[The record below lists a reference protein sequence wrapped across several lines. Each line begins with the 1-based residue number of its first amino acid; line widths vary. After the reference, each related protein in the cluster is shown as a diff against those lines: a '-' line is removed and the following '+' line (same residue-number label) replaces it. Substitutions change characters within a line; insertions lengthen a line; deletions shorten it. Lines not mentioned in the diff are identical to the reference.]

1 MAKVKKSIPDMMGDN
16 PMDDY
21 SLDTFISLIRSALNG
36 DKVAK
41 KFVLNYV
48 DFYEKNRFGD
58 GFAGMYR
65 DEVGLDDEEIVDNE
79 KRFVSDG
86 LESPILLPRPN
97 VKEYHVR
104 IKLNNT
110 ELKIW
115 REVKVPSNI
124 TLKALAELLV
134 EVMGWMME
142 HLYQFRFRNQFYC
155 SKEQIE
161 DSMFPSDDKDFSKV
175 ALSDVLNEKG
185 VRMKLEYDYGDSWEH
200 DVWVKGIREYNKG
213 EKPSITFVTGHGEC
227 PPEDCGGVWGYADLL
242 KLTQKKKLTAEE
254 RERLEWYQMDKES
267 EFDPDYCDIDYFKE
281 IAEDY
286 NDAL

>member
-1 MAKVKKSIPDMMGDN
+1 MDVNSIEEVLKFLKSTKATDVRKNPVNGKMELTQTVRIDSKYSIVKKMT
-16 PMDDY
+16 
-21 SLDTFISLIRSALNG
+21 SLETGS
-36 DKVAK
+36 
-41 KFVLNYV
+41 V
-48 DFYEKNRFGD
+48 D
-58 GFAGMYR
+58 
-65 DEVGLDDEEIVDNE
+65 LDDEEIADNE
-79 KRFVSDG
+79 KGFVPDG

-161 DSMFPSDDKDFSKV
+161 DSKFPSDDKDFSKV

-213 EKPSITFVTGHGEC
+213 EKPSISFVTGHGEC